1 MHTAFRRQRMV
12 GVTFNRKQNNEQGK
26 FDRYDT
32 IKKAIEEEEEN
43 YENLGRSIRKVIKL
57 SKVSEKAITGEIT
70 HRRNNKEKVRTIFL
84 SDKKGVIVFYVTQR
98 S

>member
-32 IKKAIEEEEEN
+32 IKKAIEDEEKDKEEEEN

-70 HRRNNKEKVRTIFL
+70 HRRKTI
-84 SDKKGVIVFYVTQR
+84 KKKFGQSFCRIR
-98 S
+98 RR

>member
-32 IKKAIEEEEEN
+32 IKKAIEEEEKDKEEEKN
-43 YENLGRSIRKVIKL
+43 YENLDKVLGKL
-57 SKVSEKAITGEIT
+57 
-70 HRRNNKEKVRTIFL
+70 
-84 SDKKGVIVFYVTQR
+84 
-98 S
+98 

>member
-1 MHTAFRRQRMV
+1 MD

-32 IKKAIEEEEEN
+32 IKKAIEEEEKDKEEEKN

-84 SDKKGVIVFYVTQR
+84 SDKKGVMVFYVTQR